1 MNRHPAGSGRVD
13 AEIVAFDGL
22 CPHRALLMELPRSQ
36 ENADGAQRLER
47 AKIRC
52 LLFVAAAQ
60 DGLTAGATE

>member
-1 MNRHPAGSGRVD
+1 MLKLSLSTDFVHAGLS
-13 AEIVAFDGL
+13 L
-22 CPHRALLMELPRSQ
+22 WKLPRSQ
-36 ENADGAQRLER
+36 ENAGRAQRLEH